1 MNCSWLLVY
10 FLPRSISTGISLYFV
25 CWTKLFSF
33 NLKFIFKETL
43 LYLVERSQ
51 IFSLHAIHYINL
63 FFTILHRFADFVE
76 GNSWHVTDDELL
88 EYDSGPDV
96 LLRGDDDDSD
106 QEIPV
111 QRPNNPPDS
120 TEGGEIIDST
130 DEEDPAPEETSDQ
143 SIDGPP
149 LSW

>member
-1 MNCSWLLVY
+1 M
-10 FLPRSISTGISLYFV
+10 
-25 CWTKLFSF
+25 
-33 NLKFIFKETL
+33 
-43 LYLVERSQ
+43 
-51 IFSLHAIHYINL
+51 
-63 FFTILHRFADFVE
+63 E

-130 DEEDPAPEETSDQ
+130 DEEDPTPEETSDQ

-149 LSW
+149 LS

>member
-1 MNCSWLLVY
+1 M
-10 FLPRSISTGISLYFV
+10 
-25 CWTKLFSF
+25 
-33 NLKFIFKETL
+33 
-43 LYLVERSQ
+43 
-51 IFSLHAIHYINL
+51 
-63 FFTILHRFADFVE
+63 E

-88 EYDSGPDV
+88 EYDSGSDV
-96 LLRGDDDDSD
+96 FPRGDDDDSD
-106 QEIPV
+106 QEIAVQRASDQEIPV
-111 QRPNNPPDS
+111 QRASDQEIPVQRVNNPPDS

>member
-1 MNCSWLLVY
+1 M
-10 FLPRSISTGISLYFV
+10 
-25 CWTKLFSF
+25 
-33 NLKFIFKETL
+33 
-43 LYLVERSQ
+43 
-51 IFSLHAIHYINL
+51 
-63 FFTILHRFADFVE
+63 
-76 GNSWHVTDDELL
+76 TDDELL

-120 TEGGEIIDST
+120 TEGGEVIDST

-149 LSW
+149 LS